1 MTVNAICA
9 LGVVHDLHGCM
20 WWARGWGK
28 CPPLFW
34 RNYQRDFLLEAEIQR
49 WSRNKGV
56 KSRDHAPGGGTG
68 M

>member
-9 LGVVHDLHGCM
+9 LGVVHDLHSGM

-28 CPPLFW
+28 CTLLFW
-34 RNYQRDFLLEAEIQR
+34 RYCQRDFLLEAEIQR
-49 WSRNKGV
+49 WRRNKWV
-56 KSRDHAPGGGTG
+56 KSGDHAPGGGKS